1 MLLVNRRFL
10 PPKKYNQGDDKMKYN
25 KESIQEHILI
35 ILLELLQIYR
45 KLTKR
50 AKKRENNM
58 VKMMEI
64 CENGIRGIKTYDNLT
79 NRMALPSH
87 S

>member
-35 ILLELLQIYR
+35 IILLELLQIYR

-50 AKKRENNM
+50 AKK
-58 VKMMEI
+58 K
-64 CENGIRGIKTYDNLT
+64 GK
-79 NRMALPSH
+79 
-87 S
+87 

>member
-1 MLLVNRRFL
+1 MSTDVFC
-10 PPKKYNQGDDKMKYN
+10 PQKYNQGDDKMKYK

-35 ILLELLQIYR
+35 RILLTKLLQIYR

-50 AKKRENNM
+50 ARKWKNNM

>member
-1 MLLVNRRFL
+1 MSTDVFC
-10 PPKKYNQGDDKMKYN
+10 PQKYNQGDDKMKYK
-25 KESIQEHILI
+25 KESIQEHILII